1 MLEILGVDRG
11 SIAAEMAIEAGDRL
25 LAINGQPVRDLID
38 YLVAAEGGEILLEI
52 ERKNGELWDLELEY
66 DPGDN
71 LGLLLPHPQP
81 EQCGNNCL
89 FCFVHQLPKGLR
101 RSLYVK
107 DEDYR
112 FSYLYGSYVT
122 LTNLDQAAVERILA
136 QHLSPLYV
144 SVHATDDQLR
154 QRLLGR
160 QSPSILEL
168 LRTLVAGG
176 IELHTQIVIC
186 PGINDGVALEQTC
199 HDLLDLAPGVL
210 SLALVPVGLTGY
222 RRHLPELRT
231 VTRDEARALIAWVQ
245 RQQAD
250 CLARFGRRL
259 IFAADELYLKADAD
273 FPPLANYEDLPQI
286 ENGVGLIPLFRHQ
299 AAEVLVQVRPLC
311 LPPVSLVTGRSAAG
325 ELQRFIDELTERC
338 GIDLRL
344 FVIDNR
350 FFAGEVT
357 VTGLLTGQDLL
368 EQLAD
373 QNLGRILLLPDVLLR
388 DGEDLLLDDL
398 RIVDLAERLGVEIE
412 IVASDPWGL
421 WDMLE
426 AIEAEGQG

>member
-1 MLEILGVDRG
+1 MLEILGVERG
-11 SIAAEMAIEAGDRL
+11 SLAAEMAIEAGDRL
-25 LAINGQPVRDLID
+25 LAINGQPVRDLVD
-38 YLVAAEGGEILLEI
+38 YLVAADSGEILLEI
-52 ERKNGELWDLELEY
+52 ERRDGELWDLELEY

-71 LGLLLPHPQP
+71 LGLILPHPQP
-81 EQCGNNCL
+81 QQCGNNCL

-112 FSYLYGSYVT
+112 FSFLYGSYVT
-122 LTNLDQAAVERILA
+122 LTNLDEAAVERILG
-136 QHLSPLYV
+136 QKLSPLYV

-154 QRLLGR
+154 QQLLGR
-160 QSPSILEL
+160 KAPPILGL
-168 LRTLVAGG
+168 LQTLVAGG
-176 IELHTQIVIC
+176 IELHTQIVVC
-186 PGINDGVALEQTC
+186 PGINDGAVLVRTC
-199 HDLLDLAPGVL
+199 RELLALAPGLL

-222 RRHLPELRT
+222 RQHLPELRT
-231 VTRDEARALIAWVQ
+231 VTPVEARTIIDWVQ
-245 RQQAD
+245 QQQAD

-259 IFAADELYLKADAD
+259 IFAADEFYLKADLD
-273 FPPLANYEDLPQI
+273 FPPLADYEDLPQI

-299 AAEVLVQVRPLC
+299 AQEVLAEARPLS
-311 LPPVSLVTGRSAAG
+311 LPSVSLVTGRSAAG
-325 ELQRFIDELTERC
+325 EVQHFVDQLSRCC

-368 EQLAD
+368 EQLMNQD
-373 QNLGRILLLPDVLLR
+373 LGRILLLPDVLLR
-388 DGEDLLLDDL
+388 EGEDVLLDDL
-398 RIVDLAERLGVEIE
+398 CIADLADRLGVEIE

-426 AIEAEGQG
+426 AIEAGG